1 MSSMRRS
8 WSVTLQLNLEVVD
21 HRLKVLDNKL
31 ILNKLVKKFRVG
43 MCFISLSFH
52 LSASFS

>member
-1 MSSMRRS
+1 MSSMRWS
-8 WSVTLQLNLEVVD
+8 WSGTLQLNLEAVED
-21 HRLKVLDNKL
+21 RLKGLDNKL

-52 LSASFS
+52 LSVSFS